1 MKRPYQIMS
10 ALFFVFSIFIVWQ
23 SIELR
28 YYTSLGPGPGF
39 FPFWLSSGLAVLS
52 AVMFYQATWGGARKD
67 PMPVDF
73 FASRVGYFRIA
84 AITVATAAVVV
95 TMEPLGFRISMLG
108 YLLFLLFALGR
119 VNLIATVVVALAGSF
134 GVYHVFV
141 QWLAVPLP
149 VGMFG
154 I

>member
-10 ALFFVFSIFIVWQ
+10 ALFFLFSIFIVWQ
-23 SIELR
+23 SIGLR

-39 FPFWLSSGLAVLS
+39 FPFWLSSFLALLS
-52 AVMFYQATWGGARKD
+52 AIMFYQATWGSAKRE
-67 PMPVDF
+67 PMPSDF
-73 FASRVGYFRIA
+73 FAGRVGYFRIA

-95 TMEPLGFRISMLG
+95 TLEPLGYRISMLA
-108 YLLFLLFALGR
+108 YLLFLLVALGR
-119 VNLIATVVVALAGSF
+119 VNIIATVLVALAGSF

>member
-10 ALFFVFSIFIVWQ
+10 SLFFLFSVFIVWQ
-23 SIELR
+23 SINLR

-39 FPFWLSSGLAVLS
+39 FPFWLSSFLAVLS
-52 AVMFYQATWGGARKD
+52 AIMFYQATWGKARRE

-84 AITVATAAVVV
+84 AIIVATAAVVA
-95 TMEPLGFRISMLG
+95 TMEPLGFRLSILG

-119 VNLIATVVVALAGSF
+119 VNLIATVLIALAGSF

-141 QWLAVPLP
+141 TWLAVPLP
-149 VGMFG
+149 IGMFG